1 MSLQKTRTS
10 DEPAIDKQ
18 FVVDATPYRTRVALL
33 EDGRVAEIYIEHNSN
48 KRLVGNIY
56 KGKVRN
62 VLPGMSAAFV
72 DIAESKNAFLYIED
86 LAEDSERRFAC
97 EQLDRV
103 PRKKLGKT
111 IQPGQDIMIQ
121 IVKESFGT
129 KGARAST
136 QISLPGH
143 KLVYLPNDSFI
154 GISKRITDESERERL
169 YSIIDCNR
177 PQNGGVIVR
186 TEAEGW
192 SESSI
197 KSELA
202 LLEHQWKLICSRYDN
217 CKAPKLISSE
227 ESLIFRTIRDF
238 MRSDVSRLIVND
250 KEAYEKLCGFASE
263 MDAKLIPKVELRED
277 AYNLF
282 ETMGIEQELN
292 AALSR
297 KVWLKSGGY
306 IIIDQ
311 TEALVSI
318 DVNTG
323 KNVGKSSLQRT
334 IADTNCEAAVEIA
347 RQLRLRNLS
356 GIIVVD
362 FIDMEDKHDMNRVV
376 DTLKES
382 LKRDRT
388 PSVVFGMSDLG
399 LVKITR
405 KKLRHSL
412 SACLQTTCPYC
423 GGDGRVDT
431 IETVALRVRERL
443 LARIDDNG
451 AVRVKVSAHPDVIK
465 WLQEYAQI
473 ECECNPHISKLSI
486 TWNADR
492 NLHIEE
498 FSLV

>member
-1 MSLQKTRTS
+1 MNLKKMRPS
-10 DEPAIDKQ
+10 DGYAVDKQ
-18 FVVDATPYRTRVALL
+18 FIVDANPYRTRVALL
-33 EDGRVAEIYIEHNSN
+33 EDGRVVEIYIEHNSN

-72 DIAESKNAFLYIED
+72 DIAESKNAFLYIEE
-86 LAEDSERRFAC
+86 LSQDSERRFEH
-97 EQLDRV
+97 EQLERM
-103 PRKKLGKT
+103 PSKQLGKS
-111 IQPGQDIMIQ
+111 IQPGQDIMVQ
-121 IVKESFGT
+121 IVKEGYGT

-143 KLVYLPNDSFI
+143 KLVYLPNNSFI
-154 GISKRITDESERERL
+154 GISKRITNELERARL
-169 YSIIDCNR
+169 HSIIECNR

-192 SESSI
+192 DEASI
-197 KSELA
+197 KSELE
-202 LLEHQWKLICSRYDN
+202 LLERQWKQICARYDS
-217 CKAPKLISSE
+217 CKAPKLISRE
-227 ESLIFRTIRDF
+227 ESLIFRTIRDL

-250 KEAYEKLCGFASE
+250 RNEYEKLCSFASE
-263 MDAKLIPKVELRED
+263 MDANLVPRVELRED
-277 AYNLF
+277 AHNLF
-282 ETMGIEQELN
+282 ESMGVEQELN

-297 KVWLKSGGY
+297 KVWLKSGAY

-356 GIIVVD
+356 GIIIVD
-362 FIDMEDKHDMNRVV
+362 FIDMENERDMNRVV
-376 DTLKES
+376 DALKEA

-405 KKLRHSL
+405 KKLRYSL
-412 SACLQTTCPYC
+412 AASLQTVCPYC
-423 GGDGRVDT
+423 GGDGRVDSV
-431 IETVALRVRERL
+431 ETVALRVRERL
-443 LARIDDNG
+443 LGRIEGDD
-451 AVRVKVSAHPDVIK
+451 VICVKVSAHPEVIK
-465 WLQEYAQI
+465 WLREYAQI
-473 ECECNPHISKLSI
+473 ECECNPRISKLSI
-486 TWNADR
+486 TWNPDV
-492 NLHIEE
+492 NLHIGE
-498 FSLV
+498 FSII